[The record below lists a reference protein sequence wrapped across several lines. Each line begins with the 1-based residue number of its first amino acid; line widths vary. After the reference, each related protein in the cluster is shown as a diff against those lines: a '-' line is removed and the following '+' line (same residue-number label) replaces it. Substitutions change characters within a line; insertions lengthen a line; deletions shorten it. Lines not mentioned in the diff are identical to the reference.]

1 MIIVI
6 DAEGRV
12 VSIQDEDLFQGSTK
26 LNTIHLI
33 APFANSVTFKA
44 MFEMPDGTYYPNNL
58 DGETFLPS
66 LKITNN
72 LNAWKLPIT
81 FPITQD
87 YGIVNMQIRG
97 VVSDTVVCTTTV
109 KLPIQK
115 GVPYSSNFEQISD
128 KEQLEQRIANLQA
141 LLENKTYKVYY
152 DFQLYPDVNENTVGI
167 YYILEPET
175 NTYIPKTLPQDYD
188 ASRDYYTLV
197 STGRIINDQDG
208 VYLDYVDHQS
218 GESVRLE
225 LTNTGVTVNGKTIV
239 HVDQLHSQFIGYN
252 NAESGLQAE
261 NVFQAIN
268 ELAKDIKQLEVGSGA
283 IDTITVNNVNQPIID
298 KRVNIEVPTTAAEIG
313 ALSNT
318 TRYGKSISLTM
329 NNSTFVLTAQII
341 DQNGVNL
348 GNPQTIDLPL
358 ESMVVG
364 GRYDS
369 TTKEVVLTLKNNSTI
384 RFSVADLVRGLQTE
398 ITSSNKLSVN
408 LVDGV
413 SNIGK
418 TGNLSDAIED
428 SSHRL
433 VTDAEK
439 NKLAGIESGAQVNP
453 SQFLKSARV
462 VGDSLIITNQANQ
475 DVTYTG
481 AGGGGGSSDL
491 NAHKPIVL
499 GANGVL
505 EGNVY
510 SFTVENAESYIDY
523 RTNLTKF
530 LVDLHLPIVGS
541 LDTTKKVAITFGD
554 TTYYV
559 HNILKGMEHVT
570 INDLRQVN
578 KYNNQTGY
586 RFITEMIFFENE

>member
-12 VSIQDEDLFQGSTK
+12 VSVQDEDLFQGSTK

-44 MFEMPDGTYYPNNL
+44 MFEMPDGTYYPKNL

-115 GVPYSSNFEQISD
+115 GVPYSSNFQEISD

-141 LLENKTYKVYY
+141 LLENKTDKVYY
-152 DFQLYPDVNENTVGI
+152 DFHLYPYANEHTIGI
-167 YYILEPET
+167 FYILEPET

-188 ASRDYYTLV
+188 ASRDYYTLF
-197 STGRIINDQDG
+197 STGRVGNNEDG
-208 VYLDYVDHQS
+208 VYLDYVDNQT

-225 LTNTGVTVNGKTIV
+225 LTNTGVTINGKTIV
-239 HVDQLHSQFIGYN
+239 HEDQLHSQFIGYN
-252 NAESGLQAE
+252 NAESGLKAD
-261 NVFQAIN
+261 NVFNAIN
-268 ELAKDIKQLEVGSGA
+268 ELARDIKGLEVGSGA
-283 IDTITVNNVNQPIID
+283 IDTIAVNNVNQPIVD
-298 KRVNIEVPTTAAEIG
+298 KRVNIKVPTIASDIG
-313 ALSNT
+313 ALPNT
-318 TRYGKSISLTM
+318 TRYGASLSLTI
-329 NNSTFVLTAQII
+329 NTSTYVVTAQLK
-341 DQNGVNL
+341 DKNGDNL

-358 ESMVVG
+358 ESVVVG

-369 TTKEVVLTLKNNSTI
+369 YTREVVLTLKNNSTI

-398 ITSSNKLSVN
+398 ITTSNKLSVN

-428 SSHRL
+428 STHRT
-433 VTDAEK
+433 VTDVEKSTWNNKVDKVNGKQLSTEDYTTEEK
-439 NKLAGIESGAQVNP
+439 NKLQTIGTAY
-453 SQFLKSARV
+453 LKSARV
-462 VGDSLIITNQANQ
+462 VGDALVLTNQANE

-481 AGGGGGSSDL
+481 AGGGGGGTTITKTSELTNDGDGTSPFATESD
-491 NAHKPIVL
+491 
-499 GANGVL
+499 
-505 EGNVY
+505 
-510 SFTVENAESYIDY
+510 VENAVSGLAKQSDLTALQNTVTGLGNNTYSKEQTDNAISTAINEALGDIESA
-523 RTNLTKF
+523 LAE
-530 LVDLHLPIVGS
+530 V
-541 LDTTKKVAITFGD
+541 
-554 TTYYV
+554 
-559 HNILKGMEHVT
+559 
-570 INDLRQVN
+570 
-578 KYNNQTGY
+578 
-586 RFITEMIFFENE
+586 